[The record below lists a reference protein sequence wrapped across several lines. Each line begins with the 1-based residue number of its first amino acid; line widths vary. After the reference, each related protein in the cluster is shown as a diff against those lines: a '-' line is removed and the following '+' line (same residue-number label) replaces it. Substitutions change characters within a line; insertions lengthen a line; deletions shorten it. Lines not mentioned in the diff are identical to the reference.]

1 MKKDNEILDAI
12 FGDTLEFINNSNIL
26 ILKCFKFI
34 FGYIT
39 DSFGALF
46 SLICLFIHIILTVLF
61 FTKEFEKIKIYIF
74 NITEKYLSFLLKFK
88 SNAPPKKKINNIK
101 KSEKIIHEKLNTN
114 NKISNFKESN
124 IIIKENNSDSNSKS
138 DNVLS
143 VNAKEKNSSKNLIII
158 NSKKIENNNLIS
170 EKLNSKF
177 SIVDKANKK
186 FFEEYLKTSLDN
198 LEFDDA
204 LVKDKRSFCE
214 YFAESFKDRQDIA
227 NTFFASDPIKTRT
240 IKIILFIFDT
250 SINFVINA
258 LFITEEYISEI
269 YHLDDNESFFEFVPR
284 SISRFIKTT
293 LVGEVIGYV
302 SNFFFIE
309 ENKIKSLF
317 KREKENK
324 IAIKQEIITLII
336 EIKKRYIGFIV
347 FVYIII
353 IISFFY
359 LLCFNFVYPYTQI
372 EWIKTSVMVII
383 IRQIL
388 SCLIILFETCLRY
401 LSFKI
406 KSEKLYKFSKIFN

>member
-1 MKKDNEILDAI
+1 M
-12 FGDTLEFINNSNIL
+12 
-26 ILKCFKFI
+26 
-34 FGYIT
+34 
-39 DSFGALF
+39 
-46 SLICLFIHIILTVLF
+46 ICLSIHIILTVLF
-61 FTKEFEKIKIYIF
+61 FTKEFDKIKIYIF
-74 NITEKYLSFLLKFK
+74 NITEKYLSFLSK
-88 SNAPPKKKINNIK
+88 SKNNAPPKKKIFKKDHKNIK
-101 KSEKIIHEKLNTN
+101 EKLNIN
-114 NKISNFKESN
+114 NKITNFKDSN
-124 IIIKENNSDSNSKS
+124 IIIKEIRNDSNLKNRDAILTDS
-138 DNVLS
+138 
-143 VNAKEKNSSKNLIII
+143 KEKNSSKNIII
-158 NSKKIENNNLIS
+158 NIQKSENNNLIS

-177 SIVDKANKK
+177 SIVDKENEK
-186 FFEEYLKTSLDN
+186 FFEEYLETSLDN

-204 LVKDKRSFCE
+204 LVKDKRSFCK
-214 YFAESFKDRQDIA
+214 YFVENFKDKQAIA
-227 NTFFASDPIKTRT
+227 NTFFSEDPIKTR
-240 IKIILFIFDT
+240 IMKIILFIFDT
-250 SINFVINA
+250 SLNFVINA

-284 SISRFIKTT
+284 SISRLIKTT

-302 SNFFFIE
+302 SDFFFIE

-324 IAIKQEIITLII
+324 FIIKQEIINLIA
-336 EIKKRYIGFIV
+336 ELKKRYIGFIV
-347 FVYIII
+347 LVFIII

-388 SCLIILFETCLRY
+388 SCLIILFEACLRY